1 VQGELDEYRKVLGST
16 PEHEDMVGVP
26 ILVLVNKQ
34 DREDCVEVVRMVFKS
49 QGGNVGDSRVY
60 WSVC

>member
-1 VQGELDEYRKVLGST
+1 
-16 PEHEDMVGVP
+16 
-26 ILVLVNKQ
+26 LVLVNKQ